1 MPQPS
6 FRSFIGIAKDSVNTT
21 LSAAVAVGA
30 TTLPVV
36 GTGIAASTTV
46 VIVDGPLSEVRAVSG
61 GGGTS
66 SLTVAAL
73 TNAHPAN
80 TYVYAQLTASV
91 GPTDYF
97 PVTSLEFKDN
107 YAQLDDKGLRGSN
120 VDTYNRI
127 QGTVN
132 SEISLGGDLY
142 TDTIGYL
149 LGGIFGATD
158 FTGGTPNTHAFSVK
172 NTGNGQ
178 PTPFVLYD
186 FDVTNTR
193 AFAGSKF
200 SELAFKLDPAG
211 LVTWTAKGMGMSSAV
226 VSNPTASYST
236 VTASPAWQAAATIGG
251 TAVLTVVSADVTIK
265 RELDAIQTLD
275 GTQNPYSIFQGR
287 CSASGSM
294 TIVME
299 DDTQLL
305 NYLSAS
311 QPALDLTLTT
321 GTGASQQYFQLHF
334 TKCNYDSAVPKQGGK
349 SYIELDIAFTGVAN
363 TTDATT
369 AGTGY
374 SPLKATIKNSK
385 ATGTFQ

>member
-21 LSAAVAVGA
+21 LSAAVAAGA
-30 TTLPVV
+30 VTLPVV

-46 VIVDGPLSEVRAVSG
+46 VIVDGPLSEVRAVSA

-107 YAQLDDKGLRGSN
+107 YVQIADKGLRGSN
-120 VDTYNRI
+120 VEQYDTI
-127 QGTVN
+127 QGVVN
-132 SEISLGGDLY
+132 TEVSLGGDLY
-142 TDTIGYL
+142 TDTIGYM

-158 FTGGTPNTHAFSVK
+158 FTGASPNTHAFSVK

-178 PTPFVLYD
+178 PTPFVIYD

-193 AFAGSKF
+193 AFSGAKF
-200 SELAFKLDPAG
+200 SEVGFKLDPAG
-211 LVTWTAKGMGMSSAV
+211 LVTWTAKGLAMSSAV
-226 VSNPTASYST
+226 VSNPTQSYSS
-236 VTASPAWQAAATIGG
+236 VGASPAWQTIATIGG
-251 TAVLTVVSADVTIK
+251 TAVQTVVSADVTIK
-265 RELDAIQTLD
+265 RQLDSVQTLD
-275 GTQNPYSIFQGR
+275 GTQNPYSIFMGQ
-287 CSASGSM
+287 CSVNGTM
-294 TIVME
+294 TLVME
-299 DDTQLL
+299 DDVQLL
-305 NYLSAS
+305 NYLNAS
-311 QPALDLTLTT
+311 KPSLDLTLTT

-334 TKCNYDSAVPKQGGK
+334 TKCNFDSAVPKQTGK
-349 SYIELDIAFTGVAN
+349 SYIELDIAFTGISN

-374 SPLKATIKNSK
+374 SPLKATIKNTK
-385 ATGTFQ
+385 ATGTYQ